1 MRPKSKVWLEVEGE
15 PIIGSGR
22 EALLREI
29 DRLGSINKAAAAVNI
44 SYKKALSYIQAM
56 EKRLGKRLVIRKKG
70 GINGGGAAL
79 TQEARTLL
87 TKFEQLE
94 CDLIDFVDSRF
105 REIFNDNK

>member
-1 MRPKSKVWLEVEGE
+1 MRPRSKVWLEIDGE

-22 EALLREI
+22 ETLLREI
-29 DRLGSINKAAAAVNI
+29 DRLGSINKAAVEVNI

-79 TQEARTLL
+79 TQEARILL
-87 TKFEQLE
+87 GRFEQLE
-94 CDLIDFVDSRF
+94 RDLTDFVDSRF
-105 REIFNDNK
+105 KEIFNDDK